1 TRDKDLIAAQNRQV
15 HIAQQR
21 FFSRDDHILIESE
34 DALLRR
40 RHVVDEQRAALGLA
54 KFELCPALRYPFG
67 GRADDS
73 YVAGD
78 ARGGDATFSTPHLVG
93 RVVVVRSL
101 APIPRAYRRLG
112 RLCPAPFV
120 GEPALQRALFALQAL
135 VRRDILALFCV
146 PAALRVTVATAPEP
160 RRASADANCI

>member
-1 TRDKDLIAAQNRQV
+1 
-15 HIAQQR
+15 
-21 FFSRDDHILIESE
+21 
-34 DALLRR
+34 
-40 RHVVDEQRAALGLA
+40 
-54 KFELCPALRYPFG
+54 
-67 GRADDS
+67 

-78 ARGGDATFSTPHLVG
+78 TRGGDANFSTPHLVG

-120 GEPALQRALFALQAL
+120 GEPALQRALFALQPL

-160 RRASADANCI
+160 RRASADANCIRGQRVEQRAIVRYDDPDSTKHPEPCEQEAARCAIEMVSRFV